1 MKPMMRMWFNLR
13 RSMLDVGKDCR
24 GVAAIEFA
32 MVVPLMLVLFFGTVE
47 FSTAVAIDRK
57 VTTMARTLSDLTS
70 QNKSVTDTQ
79 LTNIFNAST
88 GIMAPYSPTPVT
100 SKITQ
105 LYIDTNL
112 VVHVIW
118 SVGAAPHKST
128 EILPVPPALK
138 VAGTYLIY
146 SEVSYLY
153 KPVIGYVMA
162 KDGIDMSDFTYTRPR
177 QSTCVLYNT
186 TVCPTS

>member
-1 MKPMMRMWFNLR
+1 MKPMTKMWLNLR
-13 RSMLDVGKDCR
+13 RSMLDLRKDCR

-88 GIMAPYSPTPVT
+88 GVMAPYSPTPVT

-118 SVGAAPHKST
+118 SVGAVPHKST

-177 QSTCVLYNT
+177 QSTCVLYNA
-186 TVCPTS
+186 TVCATS